1 MGFPIPFKN
10 QNFDWPQ
17 SKFWL
22 ATWRNEMKDVL
33 RDGYSQ
39 ICRPGWNLTFSS
51 SCVCKK
57 EEIRKQWGSSVAL
70 ARFLVPL
77 HQEEEDAGK

>member
-1 MGFPIPFKN
+1 MGFPIAFKN
-10 QNFDWPQ
+10 QNFEILIAL
-17 SKFWL
+17 WL
-22 ATWRNEMKDVL
+22 ATERNEMKDVL

-70 ARFLVPL
+70 ARFLVLL
-77 HQEEEDAGK
+77 HQEEEDAKK